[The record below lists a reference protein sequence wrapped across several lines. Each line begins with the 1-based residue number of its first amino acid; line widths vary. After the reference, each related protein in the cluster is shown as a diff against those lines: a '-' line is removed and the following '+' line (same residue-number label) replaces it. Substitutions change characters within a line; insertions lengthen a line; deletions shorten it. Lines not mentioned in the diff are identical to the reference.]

1 MSNLLVIFPLKF
13 GIYLALYTI
22 CTSGNAFYTPSPP
35 LSFGVKTT
43 TKTSVNERLENCGI
57 KKRKPFLYPIS
68 SLSTLAASANDTKLA
83 FARLVSALLRE

>member
-22 CTSGNAFYTPSPP
+22 CTSGNAFYTPSLP
-35 LSFGVKTT
+35 LSFGLKTT

-57 KKRKPFLYPIS
+57 KKKKILPIS
-68 SLSTLAASANDTKLA
+68 CI
-83 FARLVSALLRE
+83 FIAL

>member
-35 LSFGVKTT
+35 LSFGLKTT
-43 TKTSVNERLENCGI
+43 TKTSVNERLENCGGG
-57 KKRKPFLYPIS
+57 RGENPFNIF
-68 SLSTLAASANDTKLA
+68 T
-83 FARLVSALLRE
+83 

>member
-35 LSFGVKTT
+35 LSFGLKTTT
-43 TKTSVNERLENCGI
+43 TKTSVNERLENGG
-57 KKRKPFLYPIS
+57 RGRENPFNIF
-68 SLSTLAASANDTKLA
+68 T
-83 FARLVSALLRE
+83 